1 MGKSKGEG
9 QRKSRARENPGQ
21 DKGEARA
28 ELGKAR
34 QGTSKQ
40 YQEKDRARHSKG
52 KACAKHVQNID
63 NGKARAKQ
71 GKAQGKGRAGAK
83 QGQRARQGQGK
94 GKARARQG
102 QGKGKARARQGQ
114 GQR

>member
-1 MGKSKGEG
+1 MTRQGIARQGLKRPGQGQDQGER

-21 DKGEARA
+21 DKGESRA

-83 QGQRARQGQGK
+83 QGQRAR
-94 GKARARQG
+94 
-102 QGKGKARARQGQ
+102 
-114 GQR
+114 